1 MAPAGKVSRSHTAC
15 APARFGCGAGRQV
28 AGLDTLTNSGC
39 VGEGT
44 DARGRRG
51 LPVGHPPPCPK
62 YCRYGEVNV
71 SEVIGGR
78 VILIV
83 SDPDTLG
90 VCAVSVAVRLN
101 DVAVPR
107 GTAAMLN
114 PVVSAVIVSSDA
126 AAHVILAGGI
136 GFPF

>member
-1 MAPAGKVSRSHTAC
+1 MDIP
-15 APARFGCGAGRQV
+15 RFI
-28 AGLDTLTNSGC
+28 
-39 VGEGT
+39 
-44 DARGRRG
+44 
-51 LPVGHPPPCPK
+51 PK
-62 YCRYGEVNV
+62 HFRYGEVNV
-71 SEVIGGR
+71 SAVIGGR

-101 DVAVPR
+101 DTAVLR
-107 GTAAMLN
+107 GIAAMLN

-126 AAHVILAGGI
+126 AAHAILAGGI